1 MVLEGIPELSERGWI
16 RCNSGLFQGEDFKIS
31 KDDKTPYEDS
41 TARVNCRG
49 LRREEACRPDRRL
62 G

>member
-16 RCNSGLFQGEDFKIS
+16 RCNSGLIQCEDFKIS

-41 TARVNCRG
+41 TAPGELQGSEEGRG
-49 LRREEACRPDRRL
+49 LQA
-62 G
+62 

>member
-1 MVLEGIPELSERGWI
+1 MSERGWI